1 MRKMK
6 RNILRMRAEAL
17 GVKPSVYVNRMWDRF
32 QIRRYGNHVRAI
44 NHLRGTK
51 PKRKWSA

>member
-1 MRKMK
+1 
-6 RNILRMRAEAL
+6 MRAEAL

-44 NHLRGTK
+44 NQLRGTK